1 MKNKLLLLATMLG
14 ILFVLGL
21 DTGGFQQILLKIA
34 EEYNLSY
41 AMMSS
46 LVTAKCIANFA
57 CLLLFGPLSDRVGKK
72 KILLCATALFSA
84 GSLLAGVAHSFP
96 ITFLSI
102 VFIGMAFGICESLST
117 AVLADAFP
125 MKREQI
131 LIFSQAFFSA
141 GAVVGPWIITNL
153 MEYVW
158 RDWRIDFFVLMML
171 MLSLSFLLSV
181 LYIPKYEE
189 KSDKEY
195 AQEII
200 NVNRMQIYV
209 LLLLLFVMFIYAGTE
224 NGLGYF
230 IDTIFEKGYRVGEL
244 STWALSGMWFAMLIS
259 RLLCAFFVKN
269 QKKAVF
275 FVLLLCA
282 VLSSMLLFTAQE
294 IMAVCICVLFGA
306 AFGPVWPALMSFA
319 VQEVPERSGTIT
331 SLMSAGNAI
340 GAGLF
345 PLIMGKAADLGN
357 NTQYAV
363 FVLLILTMISFFVFG
378 IYSLMFARIFKKAK

>member
-1 MKNKLLLLATMLG
+1 MLG

-158 RDWRIDFFVLMML
+158 RDWRIDFFC
-171 MLSLSFLLSV
+171 FNDANA
-181 LYIPKYEE
+181 I
-189 KSDKEY
+189 
-195 AQEII
+195 
-200 NVNRMQIYV
+200 
-209 LLLLLFVMFIYAGTE
+209 
-224 NGLGYF
+224 
-230 IDTIFEKGYRVGEL
+230 
-244 STWALSGMWFAMLIS
+244 
-259 RLLCAFFVKN
+259 
-269 QKKAVF
+269 AVF
-275 FVLLLCA
+275 
-282 VLSSMLLFTAQE
+282 SIE
-294 IMAVCICVLFGA
+294 CIV
-306 AFGPVWPALMSFA
+306 
-319 VQEVPERSGTIT
+319 
-331 SLMSAGNAI
+331 
-340 GAGLF
+340 
-345 PLIMGKAADLGN
+345 
-357 NTQYAV
+357 
-363 FVLLILTMISFFVFG
+363 
-378 IYSLMFARIFKKAK
+378 YSKI

>member
-1 MKNKLLLLATMLG
+1 
-14 ILFVLGL
+14 
-21 DTGGFQQILLKIA
+21 
-34 EEYNLSY
+34 
-41 AMMSS
+41 
-46 LVTAKCIANFA
+46 
-57 CLLLFGPLSDRVGKK
+57 
-72 KILLCATALFSA
+72 
-84 GSLLAGVAHSFP
+84 
-96 ITFLSI
+96 
-102 VFIGMAFGICESLST
+102 
-117 AVLADAFP
+117 
-125 MKREQI
+125 
-131 LIFSQAFFSA
+131 
-141 GAVVGPWIITNL
+141 
-153 MEYVW
+153 
-158 RDWRIDFFVLMML
+158 
-171 MLSLSFLLSV
+171 
-181 LYIPKYEE
+181 
-189 KSDKEY
+189 
-195 AQEII
+195 
-200 NVNRMQIYV
+200 
-209 LLLLLFVMFIYAGTE
+209 
-224 NGLGYF
+224 
-230 IDTIFEKGYRVGEL
+230 
-244 STWALSGMWFAMLIS
+244 MLIS

-306 AFGPVWPALMSFA
+306 AFGHVWPALMSFA